1 MSGAQE
7 ATINKILVIDDDPQ
21 IVHLIQIFLEK
32 ENYEVLTADN
42 GETGLACVVSQE
54 PNLIILDA
62 MMPVMDGFELLKR
75 LKSEET
81 TAKIPV
87 IMLTARAQD
96 EDVFNGW
103 KLGVHL
109 YLTKPIELPELMRH
123 VKLISRSHDTEDTYR
138 IHN

>member
-1 MSGAQE
+1 
-7 ATINKILVIDDDPQ
+7 
-21 IVHLIQIFLEK
+21 
-32 ENYEVLTADN
+32 
-42 GETGLACVVSQE
+42 
-54 PNLIILDA
+54 
-62 MMPVMDGFELLKR
+62 MMPVMDGFETLKR
-75 LKSEET
+75 LKAEEA

-138 IHN
+138 IYN